1 MQIVKIREKVRK
13 DGQLKINIPNL
24 ESGDKEIIVIIEDK
38 NVDKYNFARLSGR
51 LQWQGDAVKEQ
62 RKLRNEW

>member
-24 ESGDKEIIVIIEDK
+24 ESGDKEIIVIIEDS
-38 NVDKYNFARLSGR
+38 NVDRYDFTRLSGR